1 MDPTGLFAGGTLL
14 ITLLITCVSLLC
26 TFVIVAASIGIPFYI
41 FRNNQ
46 KRAQELM
53 QNGTQ
58 GEATILSL
66 QDTGMLINHNP
77 RVQIELEIEVA
88 MRPPYRVTKTMTLP
102 MIRMSQVQVGSR
114 VPVMVDLSDPTNPD
128 KIGLMLKLPYP

>member
-1 MDPTGLFAGGTLL
+1 MLIMDPTSLFAGGTML
-14 ITLLITCVSLLC
+14 ITLLITCGSLVC

-53 QNGTQ
+53 QNGTP

-77 RVQIELEIEVA
+77 RVQVELEIEVA
-88 MRPPYRVTKTMTLP
+88 MRPPYRVTKTVTIPL
-102 MIRMSQVQVGSR
+102 IRMSQVQVGSR

-128 KIGLMLKLPYP
+128 KIGLMLK